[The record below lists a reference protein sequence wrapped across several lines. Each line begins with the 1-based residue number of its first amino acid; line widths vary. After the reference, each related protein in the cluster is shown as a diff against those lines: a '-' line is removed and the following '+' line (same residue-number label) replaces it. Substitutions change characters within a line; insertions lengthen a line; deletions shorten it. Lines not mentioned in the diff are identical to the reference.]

1 MLLNF
6 SPVDNEYFPNK
17 PIIYKLVEYQWWV
30 IVHEIPL
37 LYSSLLLK
45 VMYCLKLLLNHVLML
60 DWQVSVFLQS
70 SFPLFN

>member
-6 SPVDNEYFPNK
+6 SPIDNEYFPNK
-17 PIIYKLVEYQWWV
+17 PIIYKLVEYQWWI
-30 IVHEIPL
+30 IVHEIP
-37 LYSSLLLK
+37 LLLK

-60 DWQVSVFLQS
+60 DWQISVFLQS